1 VVNKN
6 VQNNAT
12 YTVDS
17 VWPWEQA
24 SSWIQFPDWHHWCLA
39 PWPSAL
45 WTKPTA
51 ITSSPLHR
59 HSNTVAHLHRHTKNI
74 QRHRHTDIP

>member
-51 ITSSPLHR
+51 I
-59 HSNTVAHLHRHTKNI
+59 
-74 QRHRHTDIP
+74 